1 MRTNR
6 RASRRYVPWLPIEL
20 WRLIFQL
27 ATSSP
32 TSYGGGYVPFQP
44 LRDMAESTEYLE
56 HERLRLRTCAA
67 LVRVSRL
74 WRLVAAEFLYKDV
87 RILNAHALHSL
98 MVGLHRSR
106 EDNLGGF
113 GRYIRRLE
121 LPMRPT
127 NFASQPSHFSLFLRP
142 RVPPRVSAGSLHD
155 VLRFCSNLEI
165 LVRPYLGL
173 DGDEIRFWASLIE
186 APLASPTPLLP
197 HLRRLEWYVPSLFG
211 FYS

>member
-1 MRTNR
+1 
-6 RASRRYVPWLPIEL
+6 VPWLPIEL
-20 WRLIFQL
+20 WRLIFRF
-27 ATSSP
+27 ATSTTTP
-32 TSYGGGYVPFQP
+32 YGAGYFPFQP
-44 LRDMAESTEYLE
+44 LRDMGETAASLE

-67 LVRVSRL
+67 LVRVSRV

-98 MVGLHRSR
+98 MLGLHRSR

-127 NFASQPSHFSLFLRP
+127 NFISHQSHLSLFLRP
-142 RVPPRVSAGSLHD
+142 NVLPIVHASSLHD
-155 VLRFCSNLEI
+155 ILRFCSNLEI

-173 DGDEIRFWASLIE
+173 ADDEIRLWASLID
-186 APLASPTPLLP
+186 APLTSPTPLLP
-197 HLRRLEWYVPSLFG
+197 QLRRLEWFVPPSFG
-211 FYS
+211 FRN